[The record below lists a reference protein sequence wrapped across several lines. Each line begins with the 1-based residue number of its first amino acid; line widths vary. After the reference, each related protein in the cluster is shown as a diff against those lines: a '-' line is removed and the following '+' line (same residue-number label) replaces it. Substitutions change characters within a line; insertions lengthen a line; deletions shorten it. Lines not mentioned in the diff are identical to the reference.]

1 MAVKRAARGVVVL
14 LLTAASIGGS
24 VTAVEPAELAE
35 IIDAAR
41 KSDLAAVRALLARR
55 ADPNSAE
62 PDGTTTLHRAVHND
76 NGDMVD
82 LLIRAGAR
90 VTTAN
95 RYGVSPLHVA
105 CLNGSARVV
114 ESLLKAGAPV
124 ATASPAGETVLMTCA
139 RTGNVAAIKALVDGG
154 ADVNAK
160 ESWHGQTAL
169 MWASAEGHTEAV
181 RFLIGRGAD
190 VGARSNEEGL
200 APGSA
205 APRVAGGR
213 VTGGFTPLLYAVR
226 EGDLATSRVLL
237 DAGASAKEASA
248 DGTSALVLAVLNAH
262 YEMAALLLD
271 RGADPNVPD
280 AKHGSAL
287 HALSWV
293 RRQAPGIG
301 MGSSPMFPRIPT
313 GDIDG
318 LALGKKLLDMGASP
332 NARFKV
338 EDPTYSRGASGNT
351 FYYVTNPPDFA
362 LSVSTLNWDGATPF
376 WLAAKNADAPYMRL
390 LASHGAD
397 PLATNRVNV
406 TPLMAA
412 SGSGFMQG
420 EHPGT
425 EAEAL
430 EAAKLAIELGNDI
443 QAVAK
448 FNDDEER
455 ADYRFSEMTAL
466 HGAAQRGA
474 NSIVTLLVERGARLD
489 AKTREG
495 WTPFNIA
502 DGIQIGGTFK
512 NSPDTAALLRTLMTE
527 RGLKVEE
534 IHLDTFTAA
543 GKAGC

>member
-1 MAVKRAARGVVVL
+1 M
-14 LLTAASIGGS
+14 
-24 VTAVEPAELAE
+24 
-35 IIDAAR
+35 
-41 KSDLAAVRALLARR
+41 
-55 ADPNSAE
+55 
-62 PDGTTTLHRAVHND
+62 
-76 NGDMVD
+76 
-82 LLIRAGAR
+82 
-90 VTTAN
+90 TTAN

-105 CLNGSARVV
+105 CLNGSPRVI
-114 ESLLKAGAPV
+114 EALLKAGAP
-124 ATASPAGETVLMTCA
+124 AGTSSPAGETGLMTCA
-139 RTGNVAAIKALVDGG
+139 RTGNVATLKALVDAG
-154 ADVNAK
+154 ADVNAT
-160 ESWHGQTAL
+160 ESWRGQTAL
-169 MWASAEGHTEAV
+169 MWAAAEGHTAAV
-181 RFLIGRGAD
+181 EFLISRGAD
-190 VGARSNEEGL
+190 VHARSKEEGVTV
-200 APGSA
+200 GA
-205 APRVAGGR
+205 AGVRVAGAR
-213 VTGGFTPLLYAVR
+213 VTGGLTPLLYAVR
-226 EGDLATSRVLL
+226 DGDLATAEVLL
-237 DAGASAKEASA
+237 GAGASLKDTSA
-248 DGTSALVLAVLNAH
+248 DGTSALMLAILNAH
-262 YEMAALLLD
+262 YELAAFLLD

-280 AKHGSAL
+280 ARHGSAL
-287 HALSWV
+287 HALAWV

-318 LALGKKLLDMGASP
+318 LALGKKLLAKGANP

-338 EDPTYSRGASGNT
+338 EDPKYSRGASGNT

-362 LSVSTLNWDGATPF
+362 LSVSTLNWDGATPL

-390 LASHGAD
+390 LAEHGAD
-397 PLATNRVNV
+397 PQATNRVSV

-412 SGSGFMQG
+412 AGAGFMQG

-430 EAAKLAIELGNDI
+430 ETTKVALELGNAI
-443 QAVAK
+443 HAVAK
-448 FNDDEER
+448 YHDDEER

-474 NSIVTLLVERGARLD
+474 NSIVKLLVERGARLD

-512 NSPDTAALLRTLMTE
+512 NSPDTAALLRSLMTE

-543 GKAGC
+543 EKSGR